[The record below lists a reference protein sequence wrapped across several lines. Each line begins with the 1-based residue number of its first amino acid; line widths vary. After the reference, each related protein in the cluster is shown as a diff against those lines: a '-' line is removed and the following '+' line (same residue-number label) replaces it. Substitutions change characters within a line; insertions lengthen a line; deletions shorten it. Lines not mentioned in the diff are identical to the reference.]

1 MYYMEIKKKAST
13 IYLQPEIHKALK
25 LKSVI
30 RECSISDLAEEII
43 RTSLKEDIEDI
54 KTIKRRKKESL
65 VSLDNF
71 IKILK
76 KDEKI

>member
-1 MYYMEIKKKAST
+1 MEIKKKASA
-13 IYLQPEIHKALK
+13 IYLKPEIHKALK

-43 RTSLKEDIEDI
+43 KTSLKEDIEDI
-54 KTIKRRKKESL
+54 KTIKRRKKESS

-76 KDEKI
+76 

>member
-1 MYYMEIKKKAST
+1 METKKKAST

-43 RTSLKEDIEDI
+43 RISLKEDIEDI
-54 KTIKRRKKESL
+54 KTIKMRKKESS
-65 VSLDNF
+65 VSLDDF

-76 KDEKI
+76 RDAKI

>member
-1 MYYMEIKKKAST
+1 MSYVESKKKAST
-13 IYLQPEIHKALK
+13 IYLQPETHKALK

-54 KTIKRRKKESL
+54 KTIKRRKKESS
-65 VSLDNF
+65 VSLDDF
-71 IKILK
+71 IKMLK
-76 KDEKI
+76 KDGKV

>member
-1 MYYMEIKKKAST
+1 MGIKKKAST

-43 RTSLKEDIEDI
+43 RASLKEDMEDI
-54 KTIKRRKKESL
+54 KTIKRRKKESA
-65 VSLDNF
+65 VSLDDF
-71 IKILK
+71 IEILE

>member
-1 MYYMEIKKKAST
+1 MEINKKKAST

-30 RECSISDLAEEII
+30 RECSISELAEEII
-43 RTSLKEDIEDI
+43 KISLKEDIEDI
-54 KTIKRRKKESL
+54 KTIKRRKKESS
-65 VSLDNF
+65 VSLDDF

-76 KDEKI
+76 EDDKI